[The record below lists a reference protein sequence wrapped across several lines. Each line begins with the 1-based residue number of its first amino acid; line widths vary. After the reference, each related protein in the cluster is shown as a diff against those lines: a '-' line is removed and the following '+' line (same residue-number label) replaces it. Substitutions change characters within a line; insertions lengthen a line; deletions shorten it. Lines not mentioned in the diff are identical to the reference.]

1 MSKLKKLPEKNLR
14 FILKRMKDDIDRF
27 GRPNDFISGSNRSII
42 NDIFDDIGLTL
53 DTDDLSFIFALYKLN
68 PNPEVGNLQIQKLLG
83 YMEST
88 KNMATIKKFEDLE
101 IWKEARKLSKEIITI
116 AKESDLKTDF
126 RLKDQIKASSG
137 SVMDNIAEGFERNGN
152 LEFRQ
157 FLSIAKG
164 SAGESRSQLYRVLD
178 FNYINDEKFNV
189 LRIDYENL
197 SGKINNFIS
206 YLNKKDF
213 KGTKFQ

>member
-1 MSKLKKLPEKNLR
+1 
-14 FILKRMKDDIDRF
+14 
-27 GRPNDFISGSNRSII
+27 
-42 NDIFDDIGLTL
+42 
-53 DTDDLSFIFALYKLN
+53 
-68 PNPEVGNLQIQKLLG
+68 
-83 YMEST
+83 
-88 KNMATIKKFEDLE
+88 MATITRFEDLE
-101 IWKEARKLSKEIITI
+101 IWKEARRLAKEIHLITV
-116 AKESDLKTDF
+116 ETDLKSDF
-126 RLKDQIKASSG
+126 RCRDQIKASSG

-164 SAGESRSQLYRVLD
+164 SAGETRSQLYRVLD
-178 FNYINDEKFNV
+178 YNYIDVVKFEI
-189 LRIDYENL
+189 LKTDFENL

>member
-1 MSKLKKLPEKNLR
+1 
-14 FILKRMKDDIDRF
+14 
-27 GRPNDFISGSNRSII
+27 
-42 NDIFDDIGLTL
+42 
-53 DTDDLSFIFALYKLN
+53 
-68 PNPEVGNLQIQKLLG
+68 
-83 YMEST
+83 
-88 KNMATIKKFEDLE
+88 MATITRFEDLE
-101 IWKEARKLSKEIITI
+101 IWKEARRLAKEIHIISIET
-116 AKESDLKTDF
+116 ELKNDF
-126 RLKDQIKASSG
+126 RFRDQIKSSSG